1 MSDNSSAQK
10 GTTKTFFKGSY
21 YGWWIVLG
29 GFLMMCTCYA
39 AYANCLP
46 VFQAHIVAAFNETVE
61 GGFTVG
67 DYTTITGLAGMVGV
81 IFTLFIGKLIDLV
94 PARILCSTLV
104 ILGGVM
110 LFGYGLATAPWQLA
124 ILSGLS
130 GILVTIGLRL
140 AISVVISNWF
150 NLKRGLATSLALC
163 GSGFGGAILATV
175 VSYII
180 DGVGYQAAFFV
191 LGIIVL
197 VIALPIP
204 LVFYRTR
211 PSDIGL
217 QPYGAE
223 LSREELRAA
232 EGTKKQAEPNINVAV
247 GFKECKKSL
256 AFWLL
261 VIGFLLIGTIN
272 GGVTQEMTVNNTTVG
287 GWDTVTAGYFQSL
300 YLIVVVVG
308 KVALGEIFD
317 RFGCAKASILASA
330 CCAIACVFLCFP
342 SPLWGPIGAAVFFG
356 VGTCIA
362 TLGPSVMITR
372 TFGRLDSGMLVGIA
386 GFATG
391 LGGVIGA
398 IAAGQVYDATGN
410 FNACWIA
417 FVVCAILLAICLV
430 ASVKGGQKK
439 VATLVEAGAPLIDES
454 GKVIEG
460 SNSQTA
466 YRVINNGKSVE
477 EIFDDVE
484 ETK

>member
-1 MSDNSSAQK
+1 MAGESQAQ
-10 GTTKTFFKGSY
+10 KTFFKGSF

-46 VFQAHIVAAFNETVE
+46 VFQTHIVASLNESLE
-61 GGFTVG
+61 GGFTIG
-67 DYTTITGLAGMVGV
+67 DYTTISGLAGMVGV
-81 IFTLFIGKLIDLV
+81 IFTLFIGVLIDKV
-94 PARILCSTLV
+94 PARGLCSTLV
-104 ILGGVM
+104 ILGAIM
-110 LFGYGLATAPWQLA
+110 LFGYGLVSQPWHLA
-124 ILSGLS
+124 ILAGLS

-175 VSYII
+175 VSYLIEAC
-180 DGVGYQAAFFV
+180 GWRTAFFI
-191 LGIIVL
+191 LGVIVL

-204 LVFYRTR
+204 IVFYRTR
-211 PSDIGL
+211 PSDLGML
-217 QPYGAE
+217 PYGAE
-223 LSREELRAA
+223 LTDEERKAA
-232 EGTKKQAEPNINVAV
+232 EGGEKKQAEPNINVAV

-272 GGVTQEMTVNNTTVG
+272 GAVTQEMVANNTTVG

-300 YLIVVVVG
+300 YLVVVVIG

-317 RFGCAKASILASA
+317 RFGCKFASVVASV
-330 CCAIACVFLCFP
+330 CCALACICLCFP
-342 SPLWGPIGAAVFFG
+342 STLWGPIGASVFFG

-372 TFGRLDSGMLVGIA
+372 TFGRLDSGTLVGIA

-398 IAAGQVYDATGN
+398 IVAGQVFDATGT
-410 FNACWIA
+410 FNGAWI
-417 FVVCAILLAICLV
+417 FCVVCSVLLMACLV
-430 ASVKGGQKK
+430 ASVTGGHKK
-439 VATLVEAGAPLIDES
+439 VAKLVTAGAPLIDES
-454 GKVIEG
+454 GQVVEG
-460 SNSQTA
+460 SNSQDA
-466 YRVINNGKSVE
+466 YRVIDGGKNVE
-477 EIFDDVE
+477 EI
-484 ETK
+484 

>member
-1 MSDNSSAQK
+1 MAQTDSSSE
-10 GTTKTFFKGSY
+10 KTFFKGSY

-67 DYTTITGLAGMVGV
+67 NYTTITGLAGMVGV
-81 IFTLFIGKLIDLV
+81 IFTLFIGVLIDKV

-104 ILGGVM
+104 ILGSIM
-110 LFGYGLATAPWQLA
+110 LFGYGLATQPWHLA

-180 DGVGYQAAFFV
+180 EGVGYRTAFFV
-191 LGIIVL
+191 LGVIVL

-204 LVFYRTR
+204 LIFYRTR

-217 QPYGAE
+217 LPYGAE
-223 LSREELRAA
+223 LSKEELKEA
-232 EGTKKQAEPNINVAV
+232 EGGEKKTAEPNINVAV

-287 GWDTVTAGYFQSL
+287 GHSTVIAGYFQSL

-308 KVALGEIFD
+308 KVGLGEIFD
-317 RFGCAKASILASA
+317 RFGCAKASIVAA
-330 CCAIACVFLCFP
+330 VCCALACVFLCFP
-342 SPLWGPIGAAVFFG
+342 STYWGPIGAAIFFG

-372 TFGRLDSGMLVGIA
+372 TFGRLDSGTLVGVA

-398 IAAGQVYDATGN
+398 IAAGQVFDATGN

-417 FVVCAILLAICLV
+417 FVVCAILLAVCLV
-430 ASVKGGQKK
+430 ASVKGGHKK
-439 VATLVEAGAPLIDES
+439 VAKLVEKGAPLIDES

-466 YRVINNGKSVE
+466 YRVVDGGKSVE
-477 EIFDDVE
+477 EI
-484 ETK
+484 

>member
-1 MSDNSSAQK
+1 MAETEK
-10 GTTKTFFKGSY
+10 KKTFFRGSY

-67 DYTTITGLAGMVGV
+67 NYTTITGLAGMVGV
-81 IFTLFIGKLIDLV
+81 IFTLFIGVLIDKV

-180 DGVGYQAAFFV
+180 EGVGYRTAFFV
-191 LGIIVL
+191 LGVIVL

-204 LVFYRTR
+204 LIFYRTR

-217 QPYGAE
+217 LPYGAE
-223 LSREELRAA
+223 LSKEELKEA
-232 EGTKKQAEPNINVAV
+232 EGGEKKTAEPNINVAV

-287 GWDTVTAGYFQSL
+287 GHSTVIAGYFQSL

-308 KVALGEIFD
+308 KVGLGEIFD
-317 RFGCAKASILASA
+317 RFGCAKASIVAA
-330 CCAIACVFLCFP
+330 VCCALACVFLCFP
-342 SPLWGPIGAAVFFG
+342 STYWGPIGAAIFFG

-372 TFGRLDSGMLVGIA
+372 TFGRLDSGTLVGVA

-398 IAAGQVYDATGN
+398 IAAGQVFDATGN

-417 FVVCAILLAICLV
+417 FVVCAILLALCLV
-430 ASVKGGQKK
+430 ASVKGGHKK
-439 VATLVEAGAPLIDES
+439 VAKLVEKGAPLIDES

-466 YRVINNGKSVE
+466 YRVVDGGKSVE
-477 EIFDDVE
+477 EI
-484 ETK
+484 